1 MTTPIVGIDLGTTHS
16 LVAVLQHGQPIPLR
30 NALGEV
36 LTPSAV
42 SVLGDELVVGAA
54 ARARY
59 STHPGETALSFK
71 RDMGTDKRIRL
82 GNRGFTPQ
90 ELSACVL
97 RGLKQDAE
105 AALGV
110 PIREA
115 VISVPAYFDDP
126 QRRATRE
133 AATLAGLEVRRLI
146 NEPTAAALAYGLQNR
161 DRELRAVVLDLGG
174 GTFDVTAL
182 EIIEGVIEIQSSA
195 GDTRLGGNDFDRALA
210 DLAAARLLHE
220 HDIDLAAD
228 PVLRAR
234 VLEGC
239 ERAKMR
245 LTTASSADLFLP
257 GIARASGESFDFHL
271 GFTREQAEAA
281 WQPLFARLQEPI
293 ARALRDARWTADR
306 VDEVLLVGGATRMPP
321 FVRLAAQTF
330 GRMPLRTLPPDEAVA
345 LGAAVQAALEGRDEA
360 VDDLVV
366 TDVAP
371 FSLGVSTSERFGSS
385 FIEGIFSPILE
396 RGTVIPASRSRS
408 YAPIADDQTEIVL
421 RVYQGEHSLCR
432 DNRFLGS
439 LRVTKI
445 PKGPAGEQEIDVR
458 FSYNPSGLLEVEA
471 TVLETGERFAVVL
484 EEEPGQHSPEQVEK
498 ALREMQRL
506 KFHPRDALPNTT
518 ALARAE
524 TVFVELTGD
533 QREHLGAMMAAFRA
547 ALQSQDAARISGARE
562 ALNALLERMR

>member
-16 LVAVLQHGQPIPLR
+16 LISVLQDGLPIPLR

-42 SVLGDELVVGAA
+42 SALGDELLVGAA
-54 ARARY
+54 ARARF
-59 STHPGETALSFK
+59 STHPGDTALSFK
-71 RDMGTDKRIRL
+71 RDMGTNARIRL
-82 GNRGFTPQ
+82 GARSFTPQ

-97 RGLKQDAE
+97 RSLKQDAE

-210 DLAAARLLHE
+210 DLAAALLLHE
-220 HDIDLAAD
+220 HGVELSGDRTLWA
-228 PVLRAR
+228 RA
-234 VLEGC
+234 LEGC
-239 ERAKMR
+239 ERAKTR
-245 LTTASSADLFLP
+245 LSSSSSADLFLP
-257 GIARASGESFDFHL
+257 GLTGQDGRPFDFQL
-271 GFTREQAEAA
+271 RFTREEAEAA

-293 ARALRDARWTADR
+293 TRALRDARWTADR
-306 VDEVLLVGGATRMPP
+306 VDEVLLVGGATRMPS
-321 FVRLAAQTF
+321 FVRLAAQIF

-345 LGAAVQAALEGRDEA
+345 LGAAVQAALEGREEA
-360 VDDLVV
+360 VEDLVV

-371 FSLGVSTSERFGSS
+371 FSLGVSISERFGSS
-385 FIEGIFSPILE
+385 FIDGIFSPILE

-408 YAPIADDQTEIVL
+408 YAPIADGQTEITL
-421 RVYQGEHSLCR
+421 RVFQGEHSLCR

-445 PKGPAGEQEIDVR
+445 PKGAAGEKEIEVR
-458 FSYNPSGLLEVEA
+458 FTYNPSGLLEVEA
-471 TVLETGERFAVVL
+471 TILETAERFAVVL
-484 EEEPGQHSPEQVEK
+484 EEEPGQHSPEDVEK

-524 TVFVELTGD
+524 SLFVELTGEA
-533 QREHLGAMMAAFRA
+533 REHLGAAMAAFRA
-547 ALQSQDAARISGARE
+547 ALQSQDAARISGTRE
-562 ALNALLERMR
+562 SLNALLERMR